1 MSNENLSYS
10 LGMILASNLGGQI
23 DVNDIEFD
31 NFLNGFREML
41 SGSECRLSAQE
52 ANAIMQSY
60 MTKMNEQR
68 QAQQQVFLQENKKKE
83 GVEER
88 PSGLQYKVLESGNGL
103 GKRPS
108 KTDKVTVHYHG
119 MLTDGTV
126 FDSSVERNEP
136 ASFPVNGVI
145 QGWQEA
151 LPLMSEGEKWRL
163 FIPAELGY
171 GDQGAGNAIPPGA
184 TLIFDV
190 ELLKVGA

>member
-1 MSNENLSYS
+1 MTNENLSYS

-23 DVNDIEFD
+23 DVNDIEYD
-31 NFLNGFREML
+31 NFLEGFRDTL
-41 SGSECRLSAQE
+41 SGGKCRLSPQE
-52 ANAIMQSY
+52 ANAVLQSY
-60 MTKMNEQR
+60 MSKMNEQR

-83 GVEER
+83 NVEVR
-88 PSGLQYKVLESGNGL
+88 PSGLQYEVLESGNGL

-126 FDSSVERNEP
+126 FDSSVERGQP

-163 FIPAELGY
+163 FIPADLAY
-171 GDQGAGNAIPPGA
+171 GEQGAGNSIPPGA

-190 ELLKVGA
+190 ELLKVGE

>member
-10 LGMILASNLGGQI
+10 LGMLLASNIGGQV
-23 DVNDIEFD
+23 DVNDVEYD
-31 NFLNGFREML
+31 SFLEGFRHML
-41 SGSECRLSAQE
+41 SGSKCRLSPQE
-52 ANAIMQSY
+52 ANAIMQTY
-60 MTKMNEQR
+60 MNKMNEKR
-68 QAQQQVFLQENKKKE
+68 NAAQKVFLQENAKKE
-83 GVEER
+83 DVEER
-88 PSGLQYKVLESGNGL
+88 PSGLQYQILEGGDGQ

-119 MLTDGTV
+119 MLVDGTV
-126 FDSSVERNEP
+126 FDSSVERGQP